1 MSKPPR
7 KLDCDQ
13 AIRMLFEYLDNELD
27 EHDHEA
33 IEAHLHDCRACFS
46 RMEFDKRLKGMIK
59 EDQEE
64 AYVSAPDALRGRV
77 KKITDMF

>member
-1 MSKPPR
+1 MSDSPR

-27 EHDHEA
+27 DNDQQA
-33 IEAHLHDCRACFS
+33 MEAHLHDCRACFS

-59 EDQEE
+59 GKEI
-64 AYVSAPDALRGRV
+64 VSAPDALRGRI
-77 KKITDMF
+77 KKISDRF